1 MPSAKRAAYFPR
13 TPWLKSYSGASRPP
27 PGAVAGLGV
36 GVGVVRADRER
47 RLPLELGFF
56 IGSSFGA
63 RGEARTDEAER
74 GSAFHMDDHQQALV
88 TAEPDQDEPL
98 LPGTAMVR
106 VGDRDRVGV
115 GEGCGR
121 FLEGHAVAPEVQ
133 RRLRGIPTQFEAH
146 RGNLRAPRPP
156 CTA

>member
-13 TPWLKSYSGASRPP
+13 TPWLKSYWGRISSTAG
-27 PGAVAGLGV
+27 GAVAGFGV

-88 TAEPDQDEPL
+88 TAEPDQD
-98 LPGTAMVR
+98 
-106 VGDRDRVGV
+106 
-115 GEGCGR
+115 
-121 FLEGHAVAPEVQ
+121 
-133 RRLRGIPTQFEAH
+133 
-146 RGNLRAPRPP
+146 
-156 CTA
+156 